1 MWTVN
6 IVPRV
11 PPDYD
16 VRVEVNVVLSFFL
29 HRLNLLLD
37 FLENTKP
44 WLFYEDE
51 TSSTNQSMYDSQCTT
66 SSIRP
71 PDLIRSDIFI
81 LHERKKIVTVLCPLQ
96 NKKMM
101 SE

>member
-44 WLFYEDE
+44 
-51 TSSTNQSMYDSQCTT
+51 
-66 SSIRP
+66 
-71 PDLIRSDIFI
+71 
-81 LHERKKIVTVLCPLQ
+81 
-96 NKKMM
+96 
-101 SE
+101 